1 MLVAIAVMASMAFV
15 GWLIYRAVRRR
26 PVKAHIISY
35 AVSCLTGIF
44 TFAFFLTMD
53 MPQLVKVV
61 VSIILGV
68 VLIFIAAYYQRRRQ
82 LSRR

>member
-26 PVKAHIISY
+26 SVKAHIISY